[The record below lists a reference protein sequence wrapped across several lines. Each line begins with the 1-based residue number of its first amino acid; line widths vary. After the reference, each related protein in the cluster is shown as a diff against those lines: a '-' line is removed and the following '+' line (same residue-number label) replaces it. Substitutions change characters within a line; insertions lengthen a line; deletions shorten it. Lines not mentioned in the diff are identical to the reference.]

1 MDKELYVITK
11 GAYEG
16 RVGFIN
22 KNLPGYKYGNVMFYP
37 IEGKN
42 PYCVCKNVSDIR
54 KAERR

>member
-1 MDKELYVITK
+1 MDKEFYVITK

-42 PYCVCKNVSDIR
+42 PYCVCKNVSDI
-54 KAERR
+54 KKLKS